1 VRPGVRRWWRA
12 VLATESVTARPAEL
26 VPSQYPVAANQGWIG
41 GWTGT
46 PRPWIPPLNARR
58 AFVVHMSAP
67 IPAGSLAALVV
78 ESWVEQVPVGLE
90 VELAQRNS
98 IVALQGDMLEP
109 TGVALH
115 HNAANARPP
124 QSILLAVP
132 PDRSTPTWHLGDLVA
147 TLLETI
153 ELSRMR
159 AVEPPADLP
168 SRTFLPAVF
177 VPEGI
182 EGLSFVSTLLE
193 ALGAGALVA
202 EAAHWRSF
210 GNA

>member
-1 VRPGVRRWWRA
+1 
-12 VLATESVTARPAEL
+12 
-26 VPSQYPVAANQGWIG
+26 
-41 GWTGT
+41 
-46 PRPWIPPLNARR
+46 
-58 AFVVHMSAP
+58 VVHTSRTLHDS
-67 IPAGSLAALVV
+67 GLCALVV

-90 VELAQRNS
+90 VELRERDS
-98 IVALQGDMLEP
+98 KVTLEGEMLEP

-132 PDRSTPTWHLGDLVA
+132 PDRSQPNWHLGDLVA

-182 EGLSFVSTLLE
+182 DGLSFVNTLLE
-193 ALGAGALVA
+193 ALGAGLLSV
-202 EAAHWRSF
+202 EATHWRRF
-210 GNA
+210 GNG